1 MLNEDK
7 GGLSGVEETGRLILS
22 TATSD
27 SSSVTVNYLIPLL
40 LFASLW
46 IITLIWQTEWQSI
59 SVPVLYFVF
68 RLGLFNLDD
77 ALGMTSGLD
86 LSGYNAPA
94 AGYGAPAQ
102 TYNAPAP
109 SYNAPAP
116 SYNAPAPAPS
126 YNSPSSSLGVPN
138 GAGIS
143 SGVLSSGAYLS
154 SKDDDAVRNF
164 LNLMMRYKI
173 TLSPVS
179 VESRVLV
186 SDQWRA
192 PAASADSWP
201 APGCGQPG
209 PAAAGWA
216 ASPASLAQTRGGCH
230 GHLEWA
236 SGTLDAI
243 QGVSS
248 VNLTWLCYF
257 VQ

>member
-1 MLNEDK
+1 MSNEDK
-7 GGLSGVEETGRLILS
+7 GGLSGVEETARLILS
-22 TATSD
+22 TATSA

-46 IITLIWQTEWQSI
+46 IITVIWKTEWPSI

-77 ALGMTSGLD
+77 ALGMSSGLD
-86 LSGYNAPA
+86 LSGYNAPS

-116 SYNAPAPAPS
+116 SYNAPAPSYNAPAPSYNAPAPS

-154 SKDDDAVRNF
+154 SKDDD
-164 LNLMMRYKI
+164 
-173 TLSPVS
+173 S
-179 VESRVLV
+179 V
-186 SDQWRA
+186 
-192 PAASADSWP
+192 
-201 APGCGQPG
+201 
-209 PAAAGWA
+209 
-216 ASPASLAQTRGGCH
+216 
-230 GHLEWA
+230 
-236 SGTLDAI
+236 
-243 QGVSS
+243 
-248 VNLTWLCYF
+248 
-257 VQ
+257 

>member
-1 MLNEDK
+1 MDQLNDALAAVLNEDK
-7 GGLSGVEETGRLILS
+7 GGLSGLEETARLILS

-40 LFASLW
+40 LFA
-46 IITLIWQTEWQSI
+46 I
-59 SVPVLYFVF
+59 PVLYFVF

-126 YNSPSSSLGVPN
+126 YNSPSSSPGVLN

-154 SKDDDAVRNF
+154 SKDDDA
-164 LNLMMRYKI
+164 LNLEY
-173 TLSPVS
+173 LSQINN
-179 VESRVLV
+179 ELQQLRQIRDL
-186 SDQWRA
+186 
-192 PAASADSWP
+192 
-201 APGCGQPG
+201 
-209 PAAAGWA
+209 
-216 ASPASLAQTRGGCH
+216 L
-230 GHLEWA
+230 
-236 SGTLDAI
+236 
-243 QGVSS
+243 QGVASQGQLQRDQLLVQHPS
-248 VNLTWLCYF
+248 PRLGVDVTDTWNGLPGL
-257 VQ
+257 

>member
-1 MLNEDK
+1 M
-7 GGLSGVEETGRLILS
+7 
-22 TATSD
+22 
-27 SSSVTVNYLIPLL
+27 
-40 LFASLW
+40 
-46 IITLIWQTEWQSI
+46 
-59 SVPVLYFVF
+59 LYFVF

-173 TLSPVS
+173 TFPLFQLNLEYLSQIND
-179 VESRVLV
+179 ELQQLRQIRDL
-186 SDQWRA
+186 
-192 PAASADSWP
+192 
-201 APGCGQPG
+201 
-209 PAAAGWA
+209 
-216 ASPASLAQTRGGCH
+216 L
-230 GHLEWA
+230 
-236 SGTLDAI
+236 
-243 QGVSS
+243 QGVASQGQLQRDQLLVQHPS
-248 VNLTWLCYF
+248 PRLGVDVTDTWNGLPGL
-257 VQ
+257 

>member
-1 MLNEDK
+1 M
-7 GGLSGVEETGRLILS
+7 
-22 TATSD
+22 
-27 SSSVTVNYLIPLL
+27 
-40 LFASLW
+40 
-46 IITLIWQTEWQSI
+46 
-59 SVPVLYFVF
+59 LYFVF

-102 TYNAPAP
+102 T
-109 SYNAPAP
+109 YNAPAP

-186 SDQWRA
+186 SDQ
-192 PAASADSWP
+192 
-201 APGCGQPG
+201 
-209 PAAAGWA
+209 
-216 ASPASLAQTRGGCH
+216 
-230 GHLEWA
+230 
-236 SGTLDAI
+236 
-243 QGVSS
+243 
-248 VNLTWLCYF
+248 
-257 VQ
+257 